1 MVTLVRIETGTQT
14 AGHRDT
20 EIMSRGDTEIT
31 SREGT
36 EITEIVNTGVVTVT
50 TPGGEMVTVDR
61 GGVEI
66 RDILPLTAGQEA
78 GVVTGS
84 GMSMKTTQAMGTMG
98 GRRTSV
104 GTDISERDKIL

>member
-1 MVTLVRIETGTQT
+1 MVTLVRVETGTQT

-20 EIMSRGDTEIT
+20 EITSTGD
-31 SREGT
+31 T

-61 GGVEI
+61 GGGEI
-66 RDILPLTAGQEA
+66 RDILPLTAGLEA
-78 GVVTGS
+78 VVVTGS
-84 GMSMKTTQAMGTMG
+84 GMSMRTTQAMGTMG

-104 GTDISERDKIL
+104 GTDISERIQILYIRTCQ